1 METQEAE
8 LVEDN
13 SKRDNRGRR
22 ISDPQRI
29 VELIGAY
36 ESSGLTQRQF
46 CRRECINY
54 HTFVA
59 WLGKHR
65 RSGAPDAPGN
75 QSPQLRELVIG
86 EGPAPVAG
94 DMEAVM
100 PDGIRLRSGCPDRL
114 ARLIGLLRSSG

>member
-1 METQEAE
+1 METHEAE

-29 VELIGAY
+29 IELISAY

-65 RSGAPDAPGN
+65 SAAGTGAAG
-75 QSPQLRELVIG
+75 SKTPQLRELVIG
-86 EGPAPVAG
+86 AGSVPGAG
-94 DMEAVM
+94 DLEAVM
-100 PDGIRLRSGCPDRL
+100 PDGMRLRAGCPDKL
-114 ARLIGLLRSSG
+114 ARLIGLLRSAG